1 MVWSVARSPKRQ
13 QPMPGVCA
21 EMSPKVALPSATSLS
36 ARRTRPHS
44 PKGERHL
51 KPWPTWPSS
60 GSKNS
65 LREFNSSA
73 SCTMT
78 GTIPIFTFWLPT
90 TIPSTG
96 MRGFPGRNPRSKK
109 CNRSSGSQPQP
120 QKNFPSSLGVMSAS
134 RDERDRACHIPA
146 QNLTRK
152 SWRTQQTNN

>member
-1 MVWSVARSPKRQ
+1 MRGA
-13 QPMPGVCA
+13 CA
-21 EMSPKVALPSATSLS
+21 EMSQRVALPSVTSLS
-36 ARRTRPHS
+36 ARRTPHHS
-44 PKGERHL
+44 PKGEEHL
-51 KPWPTWPSS
+51 KPWPTLPSS
-60 GSKNS
+60 GSKIL

-78 GTIPIFTFWLPT
+78 GTIPIFTFWLLT

-96 MRGFPGRNPRSKK
+96 MHGFPGRNPRSKK
-109 CNRSSGSQPQP
+109 CSPSSGSRPQP
-120 QKNFPSSLGVMSAS
+120 QRNFPSSQGVMSAS